1 MSYAHFL
8 PVRQIENYPTT
19 SGDVPTEPIIIADCG
34 VLSPEELA
42 QFRETKSDK
51 VDPYEDY
58 PMDEDSNTEN
68 PEVALKIAKD
78 VREYG
83 NQLFKE
89 GKTEEALQKY
99 QSGLSLQAF
108 STSLELNDY
117 TITESI
123 RYLDL
128 HPTFPENSPP
138 ELQESFNTLLAPL
151 LLNSALASIRA
162 KPQSSANAMI
172 AIANATRALDKLQL
186 NNADKGT
193 CSFSTIVIYDRYSW
207 YHFC

>member
-1 MSYAHFL
+1 MNFTSYAHFL

-58 PMDEDSNTEN
+58 PTDEDSNTEN
-68 PEVALKIAKD
+68 PEVALKIAKN

-99 QSGLSLQAF
+99 QSGLSP
-108 STSLELNDY
+108 TS
-117 TITESI
+117 
-123 RYLDL
+123 
-128 HPTFPENSPP
+128 F
-138 ELQESFNTLLAPL
+138 F
-151 LLNSALASIRA
+151 
-162 KPQSSANAMI
+162 
-172 AIANATRALDKLQL
+172 DKSG
-186 NNADKGT
+186 A
-193 CSFSTIVIYDRYSW
+193 
-207 YHFC
+207 